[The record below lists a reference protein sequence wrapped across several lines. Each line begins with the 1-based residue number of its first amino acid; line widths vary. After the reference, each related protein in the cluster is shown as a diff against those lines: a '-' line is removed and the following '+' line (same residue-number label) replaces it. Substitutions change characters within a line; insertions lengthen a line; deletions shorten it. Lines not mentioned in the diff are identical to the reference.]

1 MIDDKKPTVTVSV
14 ITYNSAKYVAETL
27 ESIKNQSYPNLILQ
41 ISDDCSTDNTIDI
54 CKSWIN
60 KNKDRF
66 VKTKIIVPESNT
78 GVTGNCNRAWD
89 VCETRYFKGIAGDD
103 LLLPY
108 CIEKN
113 MQYVTQHPEAIF
125 VFSKIQVFGA
135 DEKRNLII
143 EKMFDYSCFKMTP
156 EEQLNRLL
164 NGNNFIPASTAFVN
178 IDKVRE
184 INLRHDIR
192 IPNLEDLPKWVNAL
206 RLKVKFHFM
215 DTQTVKYRIHN
226 NSLSTS
232 NILSPRFHEQLD
244 LFWLYY
250 TFDDLYKKDP
260 DEAIKMAVK
269 RNSYFYKQW
278 YNLAT
283 SKRVMLA
290 SQIVEWINKLL
301 FWKK

>member
-14 ITYNSAKYVAETL
+14 TTYNSAKYVAETL

-89 VCETRYFKGIAGDD
+89 ACETRYFKGIAGDD

-125 VFSKIQVFGA
+125 VFSKIQVL
-135 DEKRNLII
+135 ELMKKEILLLKKCSII
-143 EKMFDYSCFKMTP
+143 
-156 EEQLNRLL
+156 L
-164 NGNNFIPASTAFVN
+164 V
-178 IDKVRE
+178 
-184 INLRHDIR
+184 
-192 IPNLEDLPKWVNAL
+192 
-206 RLKVKFHFM
+206 LK
-215 DTQTVKYRIHN
+215 
-226 NSLSTS
+226 
-232 NILSPRFHEQLD
+232 
-244 LFWLYY
+244 
-250 TFDDLYKKDP
+250 
-260 DEAIKMAVK
+260 
-269 RNSYFYKQW
+269 
-278 YNLAT
+278 
-283 SKRVMLA
+283 
-290 SQIVEWINKLL
+290 
-301 FWKK
+301 